1 MRDRVKARLT
11 YANVVASV
19 AVFIALG
26 GGAYA
31 ATGTSLESSNGAIN
45 GCVPKRGGTL
55 LVLRAGKRCPRGD
68 TSLAFNARG
77 RVGPA
82 GAPGKNGLNG
92 ASGSNGTNG
101 VDGGPGPT
109 ASAYSTLTTP
119 SSFTSINNDV
129 PVGQATITTT
139 FTGRIVV
146 NASLDVERTSGNGDV
161 TCQLWI
167 GPPGT
172 FSQLTSSRIGNP
184 EGAAFASASING
196 TLYEVSIPL
205 TAAAVKPAGSYA
217 IEATCQT
224 GSAASFIAGD
234 IAAVAAAQ

>member
-1 MRDRVKARLT
+1 MRDRLKARLT
-11 YANVVASV
+11 YANVMASV
-19 AVFIALG
+19 AVFVALG

-31 ATGTSLESSNGAIN
+31 ATGVSFVSRTGAIN
-45 GCVPKRGGTL
+45 GCVPTHGGTL
-55 LVLRAGKRCPRGD
+55 QVLRPGKKCPKGD
-68 TSLAFNARG
+68 TPLPFNARG
-77 RVGPA
+77 PVGHAGPA
-82 GAPGKNGLNG
+82 GKNGLTG

-101 VDGGPGPT
+101 TNGGPGPT
-109 ASAYSTLTTP
+109 ASAYSTLTTS
-119 SSFTSINNDV
+119 SSFTSANNDV
-129 PVGQATITTT
+129 PLGKATITTT

-146 NASLDVERTSGNGDV
+146 NASLDLERTSGNGDV

-172 FSQLTSSRIGNP
+172 FSELTFSRIGNP
-184 EGAAFASASING
+184 QGAAFAGLNT

-234 IAAVAAAQ
+234 ITAVAAAQ

>member
-11 YANVVASV
+11 YANVMASV
-19 AVFIALG
+19 AVFVALG

-31 ATGTSLESSNGAIN
+31 ATGVSFVSSSGAIN
-45 GCVPKRGGTL
+45 GCVPKHGGTL
-55 LVLRAGKRCPRGD
+55 QVLRPGKKCPKGD
-68 TSLAFNARG
+68 TPLSFNARG
-77 RVGPA
+77 SVGPA
-82 GAPGKNGLNG
+82 GPAGKSGLAG
-92 ASGSNGTNG
+92 ASGSSGTNGTN
-101 VDGGPGPT
+101 GGPGPT
-109 ASAYSTLTTP
+109 ASAYSTLTTS
-119 SSFTSINNDV
+119 SSFTSTNNDV

-146 NASLDVERTSGNGDV
+146 NASLDLERTSGNGDV
-161 TCQLWI
+161 NCQLWI

-172 FSQLTSSRIGNP
+172 FSELTSSRIGNP
-184 EGAAFASASING
+184 YGAAFQSTAVNG